1 MRLRTPLATLVT
13 LVLLSA
19 LAASQAATGT
29 LRVSVSVVDA
39 AQQVTPIPRHAL
51 LVSDNPPT
59 RAPRRVLTGADGTAV
74 VALPPG
80 NYTVE
85 SDRPLAFQGR
95 AYQWMRTLDVA
106 AGRETAFAFTA
117 ANAEVSTL
125 EATAASGAGPARPV
139 DPEDALLPWQA
150 SVLGLWTPIAPAS
163 GTVVDARGLMVTSQR
178 VLGPA
183 KTVEVQVTPAT
194 KVTATVLVAD
204 AARDVAVLRVAPE
217 TVAAVKPLPLGCGTT
232 SAAGPAIAVKQD
244 VYAIGVRMR
253 GTARTVNGIVMRVQP
268 GVVTADLDLGTG
280 GAGGPAFSS
289 TGVVM
294 GITSIV
300 NEDER
305 RRGDDARIPRLDAVC
320 AALAAAEATL
330 ASVPAPPATPLPV
343 EPLRAVPEDDLQ
355 AAAKVRVGS
364 LNPYLVST
372 PGFDVAFITPVVA
385 FAGQAQAA
393 DFANWTAYVS
403 DFPSVLLLR
412 VTPKQAEA
420 FWTRMARGMALTQGI
435 ALPPFLKFKPGFQ
448 RMRVSCGTTELTPI
462 HPLLIERRISEREAV
477 YEGLYAFD
485 PGAISAACGEVR
497 LDVFS
502 EKAPT
507 VAETV
512 IVPAGVLDRVWRDFA
527 AFRAL
532 K

>member
-1 MRLRTPLATLVT
+1 MRLRTLFATLAALVPLAVME
-13 LVLLSA
+13 A
-19 LAASQAATGT
+19 GQPATGT

-59 RAPRRVLTGADGTAV
+59 RAPRRVLTGADGVAAI
-74 VALPPG
+74 ALPPG

-95 AYQWMRTLDVA
+95 AYQWMRTLEVA
-106 AGRETAFAFTA
+106 AGKETVFAFTA

-163 GTVVDARGLMVTSQR
+163 GAVVDARGLIVTSQR

-183 KTVEVQVTPAT
+183 TTVEVQVTPST
-194 KVTATVLVAD
+194 KVAATVLVAD
-204 AARDVAVLRVAPE
+204 AARDVAVLRVAPDA
-217 TVAAVKPLPLGCGTT
+217 VAAVKPLPLGCGTAPVT
-232 SAAGPAIAVKQD
+232 GPAIAVKQD
-244 VYAIGVRMR
+244 VFAIGVRMR
-253 GTARTVNGIVMRVQP
+253 GTARTMNGIVMRVQP

-289 TGVVM
+289 TGAVM

-305 RRGDDARIPRLDAVC
+305 KRGDDARLPRLDAVC
-320 AALAAAEATL
+320 EVLAAAEAKL
-330 ASVPAPPATPLPV
+330 ASTPAPSATPLPV
-343 EPLRAVPEDDLQ
+343 EPLRSVSEDDLQ

-372 PGFDVAFITPVVA
+372 QGFDVAFITPVVA
-385 FAGQAQAA
+385 FAGQAQAT
-393 DFANWTAYVS
+393 DFANWTAYVA

-420 FWTRMARGMALTQGI
+420 FWTRMARGVALTRGI
-435 ALPPFLKFKPGFQ
+435 ALPAFLKFKPGFAQ
-448 RMRVSCGTTELTPI
+448 MRVTCGSTELTPI

-512 IVPAGVLDRVWRDFA
+512 TVPSSVLDRVWRDFA

>member
-1 MRLRTPLATLVT
+1 MRRPLLAVS
-13 LVLLSA
+13 LVLAA
-19 LAASQAATGT
+19 LAPAASLRAQATGT
-29 LRVSVSVVDA
+29 LRVTVSVVDA
-39 AQQVTPIPRHAL
+39 ARQVTPVPRHAL

-74 VALPPG
+74 VTLPAG
-80 NYTVE
+80 SYTIE

-95 AYQWMRTLDVA
+95 AYQWTETVA
-106 AGRETAFAFTA
+106 ILAGRDATLSLTA
-117 ANAEVSTL
+117 ANAEVGTL
-125 EATAASGAGPARPV
+125 EAAASTGAGPARPI

-163 GTVVDARGLMVTSQR
+163 GAVVDARGLIVTSQR

-183 KTVEVQVTPAT
+183 ATVEVQVTPTT
-194 KVTATVLVAD
+194 KVAASVLVAD
-204 AARDVAVLRVAPE
+204 ASRDVAVLRVAPE
-217 TVAAVKPLPLGCGTT
+217 AVAAVKPLPLGCGDAAT
-232 SAAGPAIAVKQD
+232 SAPAIAVKQD
-244 VYAIGVRMR
+244 VFAIGVRMR
-253 GTARTVNGIVMRVQP
+253 GTARTTNGIVMRVQP
-268 GVVTADLDLGTG
+268 GVVTADLDVGTG

-289 TGVVM
+289 SGALM

-300 NEDER
+300 DEDER
-305 RRGDDARIPRLDAVC
+305 KRGDDTRIPRLDAVC
-320 AALAAAEATL
+320 AVVAAAEAKL
-330 ASVPAPPATPLPV
+330 ASMPAPSAASLPV
-343 EPLRAVPEDDLQ
+343 EPTRAIPEDDLQ
-355 AAAKVRVGS
+355 SAAKVRVGS

-372 PGFDVAFITPVVA
+372 AGFDVAFITPVVA
-385 FAGQAQAA
+385 FAGQAQAS

-403 DFPSVLLLR
+403 EFPPVLLLR

-435 ALPPFLKFKPGFQ
+435 ALPPFLKFKPGFA

-502 EKAPT
+502 EKAPA

-512 IVPAGVLDRVWRDFA
+512 TVPTSVLDRVWRDFA